1 MTRERRLTTLFHAF
15 DKRAEAFCRDS
26 GSSYFEIIPTHK
38 GNRRDAQS
46 LKYRSAYVFYNS
58 FAVEFKYTAHGTM
71 SLANSIL
78 ECLIIPDKSRDG
90 ISIPLPLFLN
100 YCNKITAIPLCIPS
114 IIDELGLDQAFDCI
128 CGVLNDSLNLI
139 ADICADEEKRLRV
152 FDSFIS
158 EMSALLKVEINDE
171 NIEYYFDK
179 SLYSFLTLRL
189 TSAHF
194 INYIKGDVKTA
205 TKQLGKVK
213 DKLGYEKSLLEEM
226 KNGNVT
232 ALPDLSSIRE
242 ALKTYSKSG
251 VQNTSSGKE
260 FFAMFLSWI
269 VLCLGFSA
277 IYLALFFLL
286 VYLEGRSSIY
296 LMGPMY
302 NFPYCILCGF
312 ITAIAASYFTRFKAY
327 KLLFP
332 KDFDRFQATDQI
344 QNGTG
349 SDKLMKGFLTVLIIC
364 SLIGCVLFAKWNINF
379 GEYGFTDNSEFFSV
393 SGEYYSYDEIDRIYY
408 KEDRVNDFGDKLDFP
423 SYVIVLKGGM
433 EIDLYEHGEIED
445 YEDPLLEKLEEKG
458 VRIDGPKT
466 E

>member
-1 MTRERRLTTLFHAF
+1 MTREQRLTNLFHAF
-15 DKRAEAFCRDS
+15 DMRAEAFCRDT
-26 GSSYFEIIPTHK
+26 GGSYFEIVPTYK

-46 LKYRSAYVFYNS
+46 LKYRSAYIFYNS

-90 ISIPLPLFLN
+90 ISIPLPLFLD
-100 YCNKITAIPLCIPS
+100 YCDKITAIPLCIPS
-114 IIDELGLDQAFDCI
+114 IIDGLGLDQAFDCI
-128 CGVLNDSLNLI
+128 CSVLNDTFTLI
-139 ADICADEEKRLRV
+139 ADVCANEEKRLRV

-158 EMSALLKVEINDE
+158 EMSALLNVEINDE
-171 NIEYYFDK
+171 NIKYYFDK

-194 INYIKGDVKTA
+194 INYIKGDLKTA

-226 KNGNVT
+226 KSGKIT
-232 ALPDLSSIRE
+232 TLPDLSSIRE
-242 ALKTYSKSG
+242 ALKTYSKGG

-286 VYLEGRSSIY
+286 VYIEGRSSIY
-296 LMGPMY
+296 LMGPIY

-312 ITAIAASYFTRFKAY
+312 ITAIAASYFIRFKAY

-379 GEYGFTDNSEFFSV
+379 GEYGFTDNSKFFSV
-393 SGEYYSYDEIDRIYY
+393 SGEYHSYEDVDRIYY
-408 KEDRVNDFGDKLDFP
+408 KSDRVNDFGDTLDFP
-423 SYVIVLKGGM
+423 SYVIVLKSGQ
-433 EIDLYEHGEIED
+433 EIDLYEYGEIEE
-445 YEDPLLEKLEEKG
+445 YEDTLLEQLKEKG
-458 VRIDGPKT
+458 VRIEGPT
-466 E
+466 S

>member
-1 MTRERRLTTLFHAF
+1 MTREQRLTNLFHAF
-15 DKRAEAFCRDS
+15 DKRAEAFCRDT
-26 GSSYFEIIPTHK
+26 GGSYFEIVPTYK

-46 LKYRSAYVFYNS
+46 LKYRSAYIFYNS

-100 YCNKITAIPLCIPS
+100 YCDRITSIPLCIPS

-139 ADICADEEKRLRV
+139 ADICANEDTRLHV
-152 FDSFIS
+152 LDAFIS
-158 EMSALLKVEINDE
+158 EMSALLNVEINDE

-194 INYIKGDVKTA
+194 INYIKGDLKTA

-226 KNGNVT
+226 KSGNIT
-232 ALPDLSSIRE
+232 TLPDLSSIRE
-242 ALKTYSKSG
+242 ALKSYDKG
-251 VQNTSSGKE
+251 GAQNSSVKE

-277 IYLALFFLL
+277 IYLPLFLLL

-302 NFPYCILCGF
+302 NIPYCILCGF
-312 ITAIAASYFTRFKAY
+312 ITAIAASYFTRFKVY
-327 KLLFP
+327 KFLFP
-332 KDFDRFQATDQI
+332 KDFDRFQAADQI
-344 QNGTG
+344 QNGAG

-379 GEYGFTDNSEFFSV
+379 GEYGFTDNSKFFSV
-393 SGEYYSYDEIDRIYY
+393 SGEYHSYEDVDRIYY
-408 KEDRVNDFGDKLDFP
+408 KADRVNDFGDTLDFP
-423 SYVIVLKGGM
+423 SYVIVLKNGQ
-433 EIDLYEHGEIED
+433 EIDLYEHGEIEE
-445 YEDPLLEKLEEKG
+445 YEDTLIEQLKEKG
-458 VRIDGPKT
+458 VPIEGPT
-466 E
+466 S

>member
-1 MTRERRLTTLFHAF
+1 MTREQRLTNLFHAF
-15 DKRAEAFCRDS
+15 DMRAEAFCRDT
-26 GSSYFEIIPTHK
+26 GGSYFEIVPTYK

-46 LKYRSAYVFYNS
+46 LKYRSAYIFYNS

-114 IIDELGLDQAFDCI
+114 IIDELGLNQAFDCI

-139 ADICADEEKRLRV
+139 ADICANEDTRLHV
-152 FDSFIS
+152 LDAFIS
-158 EMSALLKVEINDE
+158 EMSALLNVEINDE
-171 NIEYYFDK
+171 NIKYYFDK

-205 TKQLGKVK
+205 TKQLCKVK

-226 KNGNVT
+226 KSRNIT
-232 ALPDLSSIRE
+232 TLPDLSSIRE
-242 ALKTYSKSG
+242 ALKTYSKGG

-277 IYLALFFLL
+277 IYLPLFLLL

-302 NFPYCILCGF
+302 NIPYCILCGF
-312 ITAIAASYFTRFKAY
+312 ITAIAASYFTRFKVY

-332 KDFDRFQATDQI
+332 KDFDRFQAADQI
-344 QNGTG
+344 QNGAG

-364 SLIGCVLFAKWNINF
+364 SLVGCILFAKWNINF
-379 GEYGFTDNSEFFSV
+379 GEYGFTDNSKFFSV
-393 SGEYYSYDEIDRIYY
+393 SGEYHSYEDVDRIYY
-408 KEDRVNDFGDKLDFP
+408 KADRVNDFGDTLDFP
-423 SYVIVLKGGM
+423 SYVIVLKSGQ
-433 EIDLYEHGEIED
+433 EIDLYEHGEIEE
-445 YEDPLLEKLEEKG
+445 YEETLLEQLKEKG
-458 VRIDGPKT
+458 VRIEGPT
-466 E
+466 Q

>member
-1 MTRERRLTTLFHAF
+1 MTREQRLTNLFHAF
-15 DKRAEAFCRDS
+15 DMRAEAFCRDT
-26 GSSYFEIIPTHK
+26 GGSYFEIVPTYK

-46 LKYRSAYVFYNS
+46 LKYRSAYIFYNS

-90 ISIPLPLFLN
+90 ISIPLPLFLD
-100 YCNKITAIPLCIPS
+100 YCDKITAIPLCIPS
-114 IIDELGLDQAFDCI
+114 IIDGLGLDQAFDCI
-128 CGVLNDSLNLI
+128 CSVLNDTFTLI
-139 ADICADEEKRLRV
+139 ADVCANEEKRLRV

-158 EMSALLKVEINDE
+158 EMSALLNVEINDE

-205 TKQLGKVK
+205 TKQLCKVK

-226 KNGNVT
+226 KSRNIT
-232 ALPDLSSIRE
+232 TLPDLSSIRE
-242 ALKTYSKSG
+242 ALKTYSKGG

-277 IYLALFFLL
+277 IYLPLFLLL

-302 NFPYCILCGF
+302 NIPYCILCGF
-312 ITAIAASYFTRFKAY
+312 ITAIAASYFTRFKVY

-332 KDFDRFQATDQI
+332 KDFDRFQAADQI
-344 QNGTG
+344 QNGAG

-364 SLIGCVLFAKWNINF
+364 SLVGCILFAKWNINF
-379 GEYGFTDNSEFFSV
+379 GEYGFTDNSKFFSV
-393 SGEYYSYDEIDRIYY
+393 SGEYHSYEDVDRIYY
-408 KEDRVNDFGDKLDFP
+408 KADRVNDFGDTLDFP
-423 SYVIVLKGGM
+423 SYVIVLKSRQ
-433 EIDLYEHGEIED
+433 EIDLYEHGEIEE
-445 YEDPLLEKLEEKG
+445 YEETLLEQLKEKG
-458 VRIDGPKT
+458 VRIEGPT
-466 E
+466 Q

>member
-1 MTRERRLTTLFHAF
+1 MTREQRLTNLFHAF
-15 DKRAEAFCRDS
+15 DKRAEDFCRDT
-26 GSSYFEIIPTHK
+26 GGAYFEIVPTYK

-46 LKYRSAYVFYNS
+46 LKYRSAYIFYNS

-78 ECLIIPDKSRDG
+78 ECLIIPDKSLDG

-100 YCNKITAIPLCIPS
+100 YCDKITAIPLCIPS
-114 IIDELGLDQAFDCI
+114 IIDELGLNQAFDCI
-128 CGVLNDSLNLI
+128 CSVLNDTFTLI
-139 ADICADEEKRLRV
+139 ADVCANEDTRLHV
-152 FDSFIS
+152 LDAFIS
-158 EMSALLKVEINDE
+158 EMSALLNVEINDE

-226 KNGNVT
+226 KSGNIT
-232 ALPDLSSIRE
+232 TPPDLSNIRE
-242 ALKTYSKSG
+242 ALKSYDKG
-251 VQNTSSGKE
+251 GAQNSSVKE

-277 IYLALFFLL
+277 IYLPLFLLL

-302 NFPYCILCGF
+302 NIPYCILCGF

-332 KDFDRFQATDQI
+332 KDFDRFQAADQI

-364 SLIGCVLFAKWNINF
+364 SLVGCILFTKWNINF
-379 GEYGFTDNSEFFSV
+379 GEYGFTDNSKFFSV
-393 SGEYYSYDEIDRIYY
+393 SGEYHSYEDVDRIYY
-408 KEDRVNDFGDKLDFP
+408 KADRVNDFGDTLDFP
-423 SYVIVLKGGM
+423 SYVIVLKNGQ
-433 EIDLYEHGEIED
+433 EIDLYEHGEIEE
-445 YEDPLLEKLEEKG
+445 YEETLLEQLKEKG
-458 VRIDGPKT
+458 VLVEGPNQ
-466 E
+466 

>member
-1 MTRERRLTTLFHAF
+1 MTREQRLTNLFHAF
-15 DKRAEAFCRDS
+15 DKRAEAFCRDT
-26 GSSYFEIIPTHK
+26 GGAYFEIVPTYK

-46 LKYRSAYVFYNS
+46 LKYRSAYIFYNS

-78 ECLIIPDKSRDG
+78 ECLIIPDKSLDG
-90 ISIPLPLFLN
+90 ISIPLPMFLD
-100 YCNKITAIPLCIPS
+100 YCNKITTVPLCIPS
-114 IIDELGLDQAFDCI
+114 IIDELGLNQAFDCI
-128 CGVLNDSLNLI
+128 CSVLNDTFTLI
-139 ADICADEEKRLRV
+139 ADVCANEEKRLRV
-152 FDSFIS
+152 LDAFIS
-158 EMSALLKVEINDE
+158 EMSALLNVEINDE

-194 INYIKGDVKTA
+194 INYIKGDLKTA

-226 KNGNVT
+226 KSGNIT
-232 ALPDLSSIRE
+232 TPPDLSNIRE
-242 ALKTYSKSG
+242 ALKSYDKG
-251 VQNTSSGKE
+251 GAQNSSVKE

-277 IYLALFFLL
+277 IYLPLFLLL

-302 NFPYCILCGF
+302 NIPYCILCGF
-312 ITAIAASYFTRFKAY
+312 ITAIAASYFTRFKVY

-332 KDFDRFQATDQI
+332 KDFDRFQAADQI

-379 GEYGFTDNSEFFSV
+379 GEYGFTDNSKFFSV
-393 SGEYYSYDEIDRIYY
+393 SGEYHSYEDVDRIYY
-408 KEDRVNDFGDKLDFP
+408 KADRVNDFGDTLDFP
-423 SYVIVLKGGM
+423 SYVIVLKNGQ
-433 EIDLYEHGEIED
+433 EIDLYEHGEIEE
-445 YEDPLLEKLEEKG
+445 YEDTLIEQLKEKG
-458 VRIDGPKT
+458 VRIEGPT
-466 E
+466 Q